1 MKVRERERDRDTK
14 RHRDRQSELCG
25 VSGLLYCCIPQ
36 ARSMASKTRCRTC
49 SRSYW
54 IASKRIST
62 SLYACRQSASHS
74 ATACACIPLWSTAPP
89 SIGSLNGHKRRYSK
103 SPPNTWNLSTYNRR
117 PGVDRISPKV
127 LNSINDLLKGYLGLG
142 VVTWVNGGSIPVLL
156 HSI

>member
-1 MKVRERERDRDTK
+1 
-14 RHRDRQSELCG
+14 
-25 VSGLLYCCIPQ
+25 
-36 ARSMASKTRCRTC
+36 MASKTRCRTC

-142 VVTWVNGGSIPVLL
+142 VVTWVNGSSIPVLL
-156 HSI
+156 HSIQVQSILLQIYNDLRSEI